1 MNRLARFLILL
12 AGAMAIVPSLPLY
25 LKRTML
31 RSWLVGGRVGHLIEY
46 NWKIC
51 TLYDYWSNYLYFR
64 REQERPVLWLALTL
78 ALALTYALLIALGVD
93 QILVRWKRHRE
104 RLR

>member
-1 MNRLARFLILL
+1 MKRLARFLFVL
-12 AGAMAIVPSLPLY
+12 AGAMAFVPSLPLY
-25 LKRTML
+25 LKQTML
-31 RSWLVGGRVGHLIEY
+31 RSWLVNPAGVLIEY

-78 ALALTYALLIALGVD
+78 FLALTYALLIALGID
-93 QILVRWKRHRE
+93 QILVRWKRRRE
-104 RLR
+104 RFR